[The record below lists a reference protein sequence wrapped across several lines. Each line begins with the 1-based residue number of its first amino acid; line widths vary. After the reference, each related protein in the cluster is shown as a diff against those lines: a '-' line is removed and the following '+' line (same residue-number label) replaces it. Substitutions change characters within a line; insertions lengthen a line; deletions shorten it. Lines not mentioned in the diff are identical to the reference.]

1 MKKTFIARHNA
12 NKQVALFLK
21 KNSEKFAHISA
32 MGTSVSKFND
42 LVTKNDDL
50 MTRVNNIPTVTSGN
64 KKIARAD
71 LVAVALKVSSVLK
84 VYAYLTKNQN
94 LTNFVVSS
102 ESVLMERMPQQDFL
116 VYCKNLAKHITP
128 LLDQLAD
135 YGLTPEMAQEL
146 ATEINDYET
155 VMTQP
160 RELINTRKTT
170 NELIEDN
177 LEAIYLLLTN
187 QLDPFMELFK
197 DDTEFYTGYKAARMI
212 VDPATRSRKE
222 EEVEEEQ

>member
-1 MKKTFIARHNA
+1 MKKSFIARHNA
-12 NKQVALFLK
+12 NKQVVLFLK
-21 KNSEKFAHISA
+21 KNSEKFAHIVA
-32 MGTSVSKFND
+32 MVKTVTNLDNLVVEND
-42 LVTKNDDL
+42 NLA
-50 MTRVNNIPTVTSGN
+50 TRVENIPAVTSGN

-71 LVAVALKVSSVLK
+71 LVAVSLKVSSVLK

-94 LTNFVVSS
+94 LTNFVVTS

-116 VYCKNLAKHITP
+116 VYCKNLAKNIAP
-128 LLDQLAD
+128 LLEPLVD
-135 YGLTPEMAQEL
+135 YGLTSEMAQEL

-160 RELINTRKTT
+160 REMINTRKTT
-170 NELIEDN
+170 NELIEDK

-197 DDTEFYTGYKAARMI
+197 DDTELYSGYKAARMI

-222 EEVEEEQ
+222 EEVEEE